1 MMNQLTVW
9 IWGAALSLPSLGN
22 MIDRF
27 LDWIEEL
34 SAVTAPPANDGLI
47 CNEVR
52 SRVLLD

>member
-9 IWGAALSLPSLGN
+9 ISGAALSLPSLGN
-22 MIDRF
+22 LIDRF

-34 SAVTAPPANDGLI
+34 SAVTEPPAIDGLI
-47 CNEVR
+47 CDEVR